1 MDTAIGSESEAEAEM
16 LLLRPIRGLS
26 SFGCSNERYCSR
38 RGRTDA
44 DTYMPEIEE
53 GGGANEAVVALK
65 KLRLWAEVKLAERD
79 HRRSVQAEGK
89 RSDH

>member
-38 RGRTDA
+38 REHTDA
-44 DTYMPEIEE
+44 DTYMPEVEG
-53 GGGANEAVVALK
+53 GGGANEAVVAL

-89 RSDH
+89 RSDR